1 MPLNITKTTLK
12 HSEQEPLDLGLKK
25 GVFFFVVLGLGLKMS
40 EKPYLPYFGAD
51 QLNRSSMSYA
61 LSTT

>member
-1 MPLNITKTTLK
+1 MPLNITKTPLK

-25 GVFFFVVLGLGLKMS
+25 DYFFRCIGVRVENVR
-40 EKPYLPYFGAD
+40 KPYLPYFGAD
-51 QLNRSSMSYA
+51 QLNRSSVSYA